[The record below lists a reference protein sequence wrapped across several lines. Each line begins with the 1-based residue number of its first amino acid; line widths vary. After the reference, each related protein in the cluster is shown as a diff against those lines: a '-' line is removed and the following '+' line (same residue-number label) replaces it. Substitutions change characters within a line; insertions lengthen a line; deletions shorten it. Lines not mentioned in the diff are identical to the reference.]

1 MKKLLFVLLGLS
13 LTLGLAACGS
23 LNQDGMPFNLN
34 SDQDV
39 LAFQAISS
47 VSLLGSQEPVV
58 LETQRVSRMSEDV
71 VTPVEQIEPYLE
83 LFEQLLAQSNG
94 LDVVTEAS
102 DLPEYETKQVFTT
115 IDLLGNTVTYTM
127 YYSNV
132 VEDEVVEE
140 ATIQENAEDND
151 ETNEIEDD
159 NEDTN
164 ENDESEFA
172 IAGILIH
179 GDVTYQITGKHE
191 IEDDEEKIEFTSMLS
206 ETDYVEVTYKIED
219 EEVKFEYVIYQN
231 GEIVNESQIKIEN
244 EDDELKIEFSFVDG
258 ANSGE
263 YEFKLETEDGENIL
277 KIEFYTMIDGV
288 ESEGEAK
295 VKVMIDEVTG
305 ETYYT
310 VIVKGSDDDE
320 EHEESFDRDM
330 DDDEDD
336 EDDEDDVEDEEETEE

>member
-23 LNQDGMPFNLN
+23 LNQDGIPFNLD

-47 VSLLGSQEPVV
+47 VSLLSSQELTV

-71 VTPVEQIEPYLE
+71 VTPMEQIEPYLE

-132 VEDEVVEE
+132 VEE
-140 ATIQENAEDND
+140 ATIQEDAEDNE
-151 ETNEIEDD
+151 ETDEIEDD
-159 NEDTN
+159 NENTN

-191 IEDDEEKIEFTSMLS
+191 IEDDEEKIEFTSMLN
-206 ETDYVEVTYKIED
+206 ETDFVEVTYKIED
-219 EEVKFEYVIYQN
+219 EEVKFEYVVYQN
-231 GEIVNESQIKIEN
+231 GQVVNESQIKIEN

-263 YEFKLETEDGENIL
+263 YEFKLETEDGEDIL

-310 VIVKGSDDDE
+310 VVVKGSDDDE

-336 EDDEDDVEDEEETEE
+336 EDDEDEVEDEEETEE

>member
-23 LNQDGMPFNLN
+23 LNQDGIPFNLD

-47 VSLLGSQEPVV
+47 VSLLSSQELTV

-71 VTPVEQIEPYLE
+71 VTPMEQIEPYLE

-132 VEDEVVEE
+132 VEED
-140 ATIQENAEDND
+140 AEDNE
-151 ETNEIEDD
+151 ETDEIEDD
-159 NEDTN
+159 NENTN

-191 IEDDEEKIEFTSMLS
+191 IEDDEEKIEFTSMLN
-206 ETDYVEVTYKIED
+206 ETDFVEVTYKIED
-219 EEVKFEYVIYQN
+219 EEVKFEYVVYQN
-231 GEIVNESQIKIEN
+231 GQVVNESQIKIEN

-263 YEFKLETEDGENIL
+263 YEFKLETEDGEDIL

-310 VIVKGSDDDE
+310 VVVKGSDDDE

-336 EDDEDDVEDEEETEE
+336 EDDEDEVEDEEETEE

>member
-23 LNQDGMPFNLN
+23 LNQDGIPFNLD

-47 VSLLGSQEPVV
+47 VSLLSSQELTV

-71 VTPVEQIEPYLE
+71 VTPMEQIEPYLE

-132 VEDEVVEE
+132 VEE
-140 ATIQENAEDND
+140 ATIQEDAEDNE
-151 ETNEIEDD
+151 ETDEIEDD
-159 NEDTN
+159 NENTN

-191 IEDDEEKIEFTSMLS
+191 IEDDEEKIEFTSMLN
-206 ETDYVEVTYKIED
+206 ETDFVEVTYKIED
-219 EEVKFEYVIYQN
+219 EEVKFEYVVYQN
-231 GEIVNESQIKIEN
+231 GQVVNESQIKIEN
-244 EDDELKIEFSFVDG
+244 EDDED
-258 ANSGE
+258 
-263 YEFKLETEDGENIL
+263 IL

-310 VIVKGSDDDE
+310 VVVKGSDDDE

-336 EDDEDDVEDEEETEE
+336 EDDEDEVEDEEETEE

>member
-23 LNQDGMPFNLN
+23 LNQDGIPFNLD

-47 VSLLGSQEPVV
+47 VSLLSSQELTV

-71 VTPVEQIEPYLE
+71 VTPMEQIEPYLE

-132 VEDEVVEE
+132 VEE
-140 ATIQENAEDND
+140 ATIQEDAEDNEETD
-151 ETNEIEDD
+151 E
-159 NEDTN
+159 
-164 ENDESEFA
+164 
-172 IAGILIH
+172 IH

-191 IEDDEEKIEFTSMLS
+191 IEDDEEKIEFTSMLN
-206 ETDYVEVTYKIED
+206 ETDFVEVTYKIED
-219 EEVKFEYVIYQN
+219 EEVKFEYVVYQN
-231 GEIVNESQIKIEN
+231 GQVVNESQIKIEN

-263 YEFKLETEDGENIL
+263 YEFKLETEDGEDIL

-310 VIVKGSDDDE
+310 VVVKGSDDDE

-336 EDDEDDVEDEEETEE
+336 EDDEDEVEDEEETEE

>member
-23 LNQDGMPFNLN
+23 LNQDGIPFNLD

-47 VSLLGSQEPVV
+47 VSLLSSQELTV

-71 VTPVEQIEPYLE
+71 VTPMEQIEPYLE

-94 LDVVTEAS
+94 LDVV
-102 DLPEYETKQVFTT
+102 
-115 IDLLGNTVTYTM
+115 GNTVTYTM

-132 VEDEVVEE
+132 VEE
-140 ATIQENAEDND
+140 ATIQEDAEDNE
-151 ETNEIEDD
+151 ETDEIEDD
-159 NEDTN
+159 NENTN

-191 IEDDEEKIEFTSMLS
+191 IEDDEEKIEFTSMLN
-206 ETDYVEVTYKIED
+206 ETDFVEVTYKIED
-219 EEVKFEYVIYQN
+219 EEVKFEYVVYQN
-231 GEIVNESQIKIEN
+231 GQVVNESQIKIEN

-263 YEFKLETEDGENIL
+263 YEFKLETEDGEDIL

-310 VIVKGSDDDE
+310 VVVKGSDDDE

-336 EDDEDDVEDEEETEE
+336 EDDEDEVEDEEETEE